1 VRASGVIV
9 SGVAVGNLRAHH
21 ARPPRVRAMRIHLL
35 TQASVVLLV
44 SCVASCANDPREGGG
59 VSVSGPSA
67 PSAMVGSQWRPVTL
81 HDATGRAS
89 LADTRCSADIGFTHD
104 GYALGYDTVNGIQ
117 SRYQITRSGY
127 TARAPMIGGVGF
139 LVHGV
144 RQRLITAI
152 DSMFEGAIT
161 ANVNGDRLV
170 LTSPTGTL
178 VLHRNGVQPDFA
190 SSPRTDP
197 HLKRGC

>member
-1 VRASGVIV
+1 MTGGQMNKRVGF
-9 SGVAVGNLRAHH
+9 VAAALVGTLGAC
-21 ARPPRVRAMRIHLL
+21 
-35 TQASVVLLV
+35 S
-44 SCVASCANDPREGGG
+44 
-59 VSVSGPSA
+59 SGPAKLDPSPVWPGA
-67 PSAMVGSQWRPVTL
+67 AARQTLASAMIGSEWRPIAL

-89 LADTRCSADIGFTHD
+89 LAHTRCTADIGFTHD